1 MLLDIFNY
9 TFAAIMIGISGAWV
23 LLIKTMIDSFRYTP
37 LLDKFDQKP
46 HHSPRV
52 SVILPARNEENFI
65 QKCLDSLTAQD
76 YPNYEIITI
85 DDSSE
90 DSTGSIIAQYA
101 KKKFQSNPCECRG
114 QTRRL
119 DG

>member
-1 MLLDIFNY
+1 ML
-9 TFAAIMIGISGAWV
+9 
-23 LLIKTMIDSFRYTP
+23 FRS
-37 LLDKFDQKP
+37 DKFDQKP
-46 HHSPRV
+46 HHNPRV

-85 DDSSE
+85 DDSSD

-101 KKKFQSNPCECRG
+101 KKKFQSNPCECRA
-114 QTRRL
+114 
-119 DG
+119 